1 MALIQMNYLSKT
13 LGMHQS
19 LSIILP
25 EDDSYFDPSNETKK
39 LKTMLLFHGL
49 SSDTHSYI
57 RYTSIER
64 YANEYQLAII
74 MPNADHSFYTNMA
87 FGHSYYD
94 YILEVYN
101 YVHQILPLSRK
112 REDNFI
118 AGHSMGGYGTIKF
131 ALTQSQLFSKA
142 APLSAAFDVSM
153 LKNYKWYDFSPESI
167 VGTNKEIVGSNF
179 DPYYLVDKA
188 IEKNIDLPEL
198 LIMCGTEDEL
208 YKGNLDFIN
217 YLDKKNVQYDFIKS
231 PGKHDYAFWDKAI
244 EKVIKI
250 FTNNI

>member
-19 LSIILP
+19 LNIILP

-131 ALTQSQLFSKA
+131 ALTQSDKFAKA
-142 APLSAAFDVSM
+142 APLSAVFEAQRFID
-153 LKNYKWYDFSPESI
+153 LDWTDFSPQSI
-167 VGTNKEIVGSNF
+167 TGNNTQIKGTEL
-179 DPYYLVDKA
+179 DTYYLLDQAIDANVD
-188 IEKNIDLPEL
+188 IPEL
-198 LIMCGTEDEL
+198 FIMCGKEDFL
-208 YKGNLDFIN
+208 YHDNLQFIETLNKKGVSYKFEDG
-217 YLDKKNVQYDFIKS
+217 
-231 PGKHDYAFWDKAI
+231 PGDHDYAYWDRAI
-244 EKVIKI
+244 KRAIKW
-250 FTNNI
+250 FVQ